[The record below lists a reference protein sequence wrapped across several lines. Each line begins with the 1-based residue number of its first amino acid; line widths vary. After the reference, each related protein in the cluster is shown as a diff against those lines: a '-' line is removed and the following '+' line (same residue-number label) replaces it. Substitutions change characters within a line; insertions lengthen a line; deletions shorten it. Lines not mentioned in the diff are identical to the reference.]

1 MSYPNPTS
9 GGPPLRA
16 LAMVL
21 IALAIVF
28 AGLGAMSLS
37 SSDSEAAPGEETTAA
52 PQATSQTTAAPATTT
67 AAPTTTDEP
76 TTTTAAPTTTTTTTT
91 TTEAA
96 ADRAVPVRVL
106 NNSLVAG
113 LAQRTAN
120 QLTASGWTN
129 VTAGNYAGENLAR
142 TTVYYG
148 NSPGEREAA
157 VAIAEEIGA
166 VAEPKTSGL
175 ASGAPGVVVI
185 LTGN

>member
-1 MSYPNPTS
+1 
-9 GGPPLRA
+9 
-16 LAMVL
+16 
-21 IALAIVF
+21 
-28 AGLGAMSLS
+28 
-37 SSDSEAAPGEETTAA
+37 
-52 PQATSQTTAAPATTT
+52 PATTT

-113 LAQRTAN
+113 LANRTAN
-120 QLTASGWTN
+120 QLAASGWTN
-129 VTAGNYAGENLAR
+129 VTAGNYAAGTLAK

-148 NSPGEREAA
+148 NSAVEREAA
-157 VAIAEEIGA
+157 LAIAQELGA
-166 VAEPKTSGL
+166 VAEPKS
-175 ASGAPGVVVI
+175 AGVGDGSAGVIVI